1 MDTIEFGNSIFIFDL
16 TQNFEQKKGELS
28 LTNKTYILKFVC
40 C

>member
-16 TQNFEQKKGELS
+16 IQNFEQKKGELP
-28 LTNKTYILKFVC
+28 LKNKTYILKFVC